1 MPMARAQGEKRQLIR
16 RLLRLP
22 RWGGYQPVPWS
33 LDAAECLQG
42 VPAGRADKT
51 VGLARGGMELGPLVK
66 RAARAGDL
74 RGCHLGL
81 GRPPNKGSGNDSRP
95 CGLKLSALGGVER
108 AEHPDEEPAPLRRG
122 FCPVAPISPESDRS
136 PAAPRRTPKPNAI
149 QCSNASRV
157 RALPGDPSPLSQAQP
172 ARWHMSRM
180 LASDT
185 VR

>member
-1 MPMARAQGEKRQLIR
+1 LLSSAHARVGRFLGASPLMPMARAQGEKRQLIR

-51 VGLARGGMELGPLVK
+51 VGLARSRMELGPLVK

-74 RGCHLGL
+74 RGCHSGL

-108 AEHPDEEPAPLRRG
+108 AEHPDEETSPPLSGVLPGGPNVLRRQR
-122 FCPVAPISPESDRS
+122 C
-136 PAAPRRTPKPNAI
+136 
-149 QCSNASRV
+149 
-157 RALPGDPSPLSQAQP
+157 
-172 ARWHMSRM
+172 
-180 LASDT
+180 
-185 VR
+185 